1 MVVVLLEKKGC
12 RLATMFE
19 EIHKTRKQF
28 RNSTMTISMRCSRW
42 GPCFSLGRQSR
53 RHHTSKSWI
62 NRHVNDHYVQQAM
75 KQDLRARSA
84 FKLQEIQEKYKFIKP
99 ASVVIDLGAAPG
111 GWSVIASKFV
121 NSSQGGKIISVD
133 LLPMAPIPSVVIIEG
148 DFTSPRIQEKIIEQ
162 LSPVSRK
169 ASVILSDMLH
179 NTVGQGQV
187 DHYKSIDLVA
197 QTLTFCE
204 SHLQKGGTVLC
215 KYLQGEDENAM
226 IENARS
232 LFGKVQRVKPK
243 SSRSESKEMYLL
255 ALQKLS

>member
-1 MVVVLLEKKGC
+1 M
-12 RLATMFE
+12 M
-19 EIHKTRKQF
+19 
-28 RNSTMTISMRCSRW
+28 ISMRCSRW
-42 GPCFSLGRQSR
+42 APCFSGVHQSL

-62 NRHVNDHYVQQAM
+62 NRHVKDHYVQQAM

-111 GWSVIASKFV
+111 GWSVIASKFI
-121 NSSQGGKIISVD
+121 NPSHGGKIISVD
-133 LLPMAPIPSVVIIEG
+133 LLQMAPIPSVIIIEG
-148 DFTSPRIQEKIIEQ
+148 DFTSTQIQQKIIEQ
-162 LSPVSRK
+162 LPPASRK

-187 DHYKSIDLVA
+187 DHYKSVELVR
-197 QTLTFCE
+197 QTLTFCD

-215 KYLQGEDENAM
+215 KYLQGEDENGM

-255 ALQKLS
+255 AMQKLS